1 MKVLIT
7 GATGMI
13 GNKLVALLLQNNIE
27 IHYLTTSK
35 GKIQNKSNYTG
46 FYWNLDEGYIDP
58 NCLQGVDA
66 IIHLAGATVS
76 KRWTN
81 NYKQEIIESR
91 VLSSALLYSCIK
103 NNPNDVKQLISASA
117 IGIYPDSLTELY
129 TEDNPS
135 SDDSFLGNV
144 VVKWEESVDVF
155 KVLNLKVTKIRIGLV
170 LSNKGGAL
178 MEMLKPIKI
187 GLGSPFGSG
196 KQMQSWIH
204 IDDLVEIFY
213 FVLKNQKEGIFNA
226 VAPNPITNT
235 ELTQAIAKTLGKPLF
250 MPNVPKFM
258 MKLILGEMHQLLFSS
273 QKVSSKKIEQN
284 GFQFQFKEIHTALD
298 DLLK

>member
-13 GNKLVALLLQNNIE
+13 GNELVALLLQHHIE

-35 GKIQNKSNYTG
+35 GKIQNKLNYTG
-46 FYWNLDEGYIDP
+46 FYWNLEEGYIDA

-81 NYKQEIIESR
+81 KYKQEIIESR
-91 VLSSALLYSCIK
+91 ILSAALLYSCLK
-103 NNPNDVKQLISASA
+103 NNPNDVKQVISASA

-129 TEDNPS
+129 TEENTTSDNG
-135 SDDSFLGNV
+135 FLGNV
-144 VVKWEESVDVF
+144 VVKWEESVDAF

-178 MEMLKPIKI
+178 VEMLKPIKMAI
-187 GLGSPFGSG
+187 GSPFGSG

-204 IDDLVEIFY
+204 IDDLVNIFY
-213 FVLKNQKEGIFNA
+213 FVLQNQKEGVFNA
-226 VAPNPITNT
+226 VAPKPISNT
-235 ELTQAIAKTLGKPLF
+235 ELTKAIAKTLDKPLF
-250 MPNVPKFM
+250 MPNIPKFM
-258 MKLILGEMHQLLFSS
+258 MKLILGEMHQLLFAS
-273 QKVSSKKIEQN
+273 QNVSSKKIVQN
-284 GFQFQFKEIHTALD
+284 GFQFQFQEIHPALD
-298 DLLK
+298 DLLN